1 MPFPLIGLA
10 VSGVAKGVGALL
22 KKKGSKA
29 AQSFVSNV
37 GSASPVNATVKKGGF
52 LSNIFGG
59 KKKAAKIAEAAQA
72 AATAQ
77 VAEDKGKYEK
87 QSNTFMWIL
96 LGVGAFFVV
105 MFTLGKRGRK

>member
-10 VSGVAKGVGALL
+10 VTGVAKGVGALL

-29 AQSFVSNV
+29 AQSLVSNV
-37 GSASPVNATVKKGGF
+37 GNAHPVNATVKKGGF
-52 LSNIFGG
+52 LSNVFGG

-77 VAEDKGKYEK
+77 EAVDKKKYEK
-87 QSNTFMWIL
+87 QSSTFMWIL
-96 LGVGAFFVV
+96 LAVGGFFVL
-105 MFTLGKRGRK
+105 MFTLGKRGKR